1 MQCRGCRLNLWS
13 GSYDPRCRR
22 ATKPDTN
29 LRRSTA
35 SREARWCR
43 VNACSFNV
51 VDSHCCR
58 HPKQRLSS
66 TILRL
71 CRLEPDVEPTEL
83 KSRQRQ
89 NGAPFWSF
97 WEGIYFLAFSSSSK
111 SPALLDPWRL
121 PSVFRAR
128 PSLSE
133 SFPVV
138 SLTPW
143 LGKSPSKDSC
153 D

>member
-1 MQCRGCRLNLWS
+1 MTLCVSQFSSIKVKVTCMIILKYL
-13 GSYDPRCRR
+13 GSQESQ
-22 ATKPDTN
+22 AKI
-29 LRRSTA
+29 
-35 SREARWCR
+35 REARCGR

-51 VDSHCCR
+51 GDSHCCC

-71 CRLEPDVEPTEL
+71 CRLEPEVEPTEL

-97 WEGIYFLAFSSSSK
+97 WEGVYFLAFSSSSK
-111 SPALLDPWRL
+111 SPTPAPL
-121 PSVFRAR
+121 A
-128 PSLSE
+128 PSLSSEPAPPSE

-143 LGKSPSKDSC
+143 LGKSPSLFKDSC